1 MRVLE
6 AEQLF
11 EWIEGCRKNDR
22 SCQEKI
28 YKHFYAR
35 MYGLVHR
42 YVNDEQEIISIV
54 NDGFL
59 KAFMAIEK
67 YSDELGS
74 FQAWL
79 SKITTNTALDH
90 LRKIERMPLTTE
102 INEEIPLKDNSHLK
116 VIKPEYIQGLIG
128 KLPQLA
134 KSVLSLNMDGYSH
147 KEISML
153 LNISELSS
161 RWHLSQAK
169 KQLREKLK
177 HENNWG

>member
-1 MRVLE
+1 ME
-6 AEQLF
+6 TEQLF
-11 EWIEGCRKNDR
+11 DWIEGCRGNDR
-22 SCQEKI
+22 SSQEKI
-28 YKHFYAR
+28 YRHFYAR
-35 MYGLVHR
+35 MYSLVNR
-42 YVNDEQEIISIV
+42 YVQDEQEIISIV

-67 YSDELGS
+67 YSSELGT

-90 LRKIERMPLTTE
+90 LRKKERLPLTTE
-102 INEEIPLKDNSHLK
+102 INEEIPLRDDSHLK
-116 VIKPEYIQGLIG
+116 VMKPEYLQGLIG

-169 KQLREKLK
+169 KQIREKLK
-177 HENNWG
+177 HENIWG